1 MASTYGNDL
10 RLEEIGD
17 GEQSGTWGATTNTNL
32 KLIAEAL
39 SFGTEAITT
48 NANTHT
54 TTIADGASDPGRSL
68 YLKYTG
74 TLDSAC
80 TITIA
85 PNSISKTWYIEN
97 GTSGSQSI
105 IISQGSGANVTIKTG
120 QTKIVYSDGAG
131 SSAAM
136 AEIGTLGVA
145 NLAVDTNATVGGN
158 ATITGNIDV
167 DGVTNLDAVDIDG
180 AVQLDST
187 LTVGAN
193 DQGYDVTLYGDTAA
207 RNATW
212 DSSADSLIFTDNTK
226 AVFGTGSDASVS
238 FDGTDMKVGATAG
251 HLDLFT
257 SEVGSSVRILGSGE
271 SLAEFTDDGD
281 VDLFH
286 NGTLKMSTTATG
298 ISVAGSVVDNLTR
311 GSIKVGNSSGVF
323 APLSIGGANTLLQSN
338 GTDAAWATVSG
349 SDSRQNY
356 VADGSITARQA
367 VFLKADGKAS
377 AAVSTKYT
385 TRANVGST
393 GVTPAMNPPSNDD
406 GYSFST
412 NAYSTVDNVHVSI
425 YLKGG
430 WASGVNNAVCV
441 VSQINA
447 DGSITSG
454 SNNNNLFGSSTY
466 RSPCTV
472 EMQYSS
478 TINKFIILYTYKSSS
493 TSHYLRMA
501 IGTLSGN
508 AGAANKTFTLS
519 NQVSI
524 GGENSSQRIQGYYSG
539 GNYGG
544 GLPGAGGSFYFT
556 PDGSNIKG
564 LLHGSYC
571 NANES
576 GYVGTHVVGFTVA
589 ANGTL
594 AVGGFVPLTGGGAS
608 AGTGWAGYQFE
619 GTFHYHIPTNQWVSL
634 LNAGGAGCYM
644 HMFTQGSGS
653 TTIAQIS
660 NDDKI
665 NFATAGIVVAEGL
678 SNATMQTVD
687 NTHIY
692 AVLQYGPNKWVYRF
706 TIGSTTLTG
715 GTGNDFTQLKEVDP
729 KTGIAVGGG
738 TSVADWR
745 IFSGFKA
752 YRESGLGF
760 YQGWTQQPGVN
771 YNVTNSGLKKVY
783 YSEFVYTGDNANLGY
798 LRQAEYQQ
806 SVNSTEI
813 DSQMING
820 HGSYDDER
828 DAFFLFGWAGNP
840 ASTAF
845 TLNPLVKGVFLAGD
859 IGSGTVPIGI
869 HDSGS
874 TVSNGA
880 TASIGMFGSVVEG
893 FSGLPVGGVIKTSS
907 ATGRRA
913 VGYAISATKVMV
925 TENNK

>member
-32 KLIAEAL
+32 ELISEAL
-39 SFGTEAITT
+39 SFGTEGITT
-48 NANTHT
+48 NDDSHATV
-54 TTIADGASDPGRSL
+54 IADGASDPGRSL

-74 TLDSAC
+74 TLDSTC
-80 TITIA
+80 TITITPA
-85 PNSISKTWYIEN
+85 AVSKVWYIEN

-105 IISQGSGANVTIKTG
+105 IISCGSGANVTIPTG
-120 QTKIVYSDGAG
+120 QTKVVYSDGSG
-131 SSAAM
+131 AM
-136 AEIGTLGVA
+136 AEIGTLGVT
-145 NLAVDTNATVGGN
+145 NLAVTTNATIGGN

-226 AVFGTGSDASVS
+226 AVFGTGSDASIL

-356 VADGSITARQA
+356 VADGNVTARQA
-367 VFLKADGKAS
+367 VFLKDTGKVS
-377 AAVSTKYT
+377 ATQSLKVKS
-385 TRANVGST
+385 RANVGST
-393 GVTPAMNPPSNDD
+393 GATPAMSVAND
-406 GYSFST
+406 GYGKSA
-412 NAYSTVDNVHVSI
+412 NAYSTVDNVHVTI

-430 WASGVNNAVCV
+430 WASGVNNAVVV

-454 SNNNNLFGSSTY
+454 SDNNNAFGSGTY
-466 RSPCTV
+466 RSPSSV
-472 EMQYSS
+472 QMQYSS
-478 TINKFIILYTYKSSS
+478 TINKFIILYTYK
-493 TSHYLRMA
+493 TSAGDHYLRMA

-519 NQVSI
+519 NEISI
-524 GGENSSQRIQGYYSG
+524 GSENTSYRMDGYQGTT

-544 GLPGAGGSFYFT
+544 VLPGAGGNIFFT

-564 LLHGSYC
+564 FFFSPYCKISQGSGTLG
-571 NANES
+571 ANL
-576 GYVGTHVVGFTVA
+576 VGFTVA
-589 ANGTL
+589 ANGTT
-594 AVGGFVPLTGGGAS
+594 AISGFVPVTGGPAAAGNIAS
-608 AGTGWAGYQFE
+608 LYGY
-619 GTFHYHIPTNQWVSL
+619 THTAHYHIPTNQWVLASTYSANGFVWL
-634 LNAGGAGCYM
+634 
-644 HMFTQGSGS
+644 FTQGSGS
-653 TTIAQIS
+653 TTVSQIT

-665 NFATAGIVVAEGL
+665 NFATAGIVGQNAQFTT
-678 SNATMQTVD
+678 ATMQTID
-687 NTHIY
+687 NTHLY
-692 AVLQYGPNKWVYRF
+692 MYCANGPYKRVYRF
-706 TIGSTTLTG
+706 TIGSTTIAG
-715 GTGNDFTQLKEVDP
+715 GTGNDFTELTEINP
-729 KTGIAVGGG
+729 ATGNIADYQP
-738 TSVADWR
+738 ADAGWR
-745 IFSGFKA
+745 HYTGFKA
-752 YRESGLGF
+752 YKETGLGV
-760 YQGWTQQPGVN
+760 YQGWCYQPE
-771 YNVTNSGLKKVY
+771 YNLSYANGKKIIF
-783 YSEFVYTGDNANLGY
+783 SEFIFTGTDGALGFLTQSNY
-798 LRQAEYQQ
+798 LN
-806 SVNSTEI
+806 SVGSTPLEAI
-813 DSQMING
+813 MING
-820 HGSYDDER
+820 CGSYDDER
-828 DAFFLFGWAGNP
+828 NAFFMFGWCGEPSVTNFAQ
-840 ASTAF
+840 
-845 TLNPLVKGVFLAGD
+845 NPLQKAIFSAD
-859 IGSGTVPIGI
+859 FIGSGTVPIGV
-869 HDSGS
+869 HDSAS
-874 TVSNGA
+874 TVSSGA
-880 TASIGMFGSVVEG
+880 TASIGMFGSVIEG
-893 FSGLPVGGVIKTSS
+893 YSGLSVGETVAASNGKN
-907 ATGRRA
+907 
-913 VGYAISATKVMV
+913 VGYAIAATKVMV
-925 TENNK
+925 TETN